1 MIKSIT
7 AFLLLTS
14 TVFAADINEICK
26 KGLKVYEANE
36 KLNKE
41 SNSVT
46 QDLNSKK
53 NSLYSSQRT
62 LKKGFGSEE
71 VSRLEKDM
79 TDLKKS
85 IADYE
90 GYLKNYKIKLKA
102 KEDLMAMS
110 KLSKEQQAAK
120 LKEIDEELKTIREKV
135 NSLSKPF
142 RDKRSA
148 NERSLS
154 AEEKDFE
161 AFMKKQFTTSKKLG
175 IDTVEVSPGL
185 ASAFS
190 SVTWKKGNNRVLWAH
205 IRMRPL
211 PEKNNSPLLFDK
223 YIASTI
229 SDNSIWYWAGHFQ
242 IAFVSSDPSFKNKE
256 KLKEAVKELI
266 QSETLSAVKA
276 Q

>member
-36 KLNKE
+36 KLSKE
-41 SNSVT
+41 SSSVT

-53 NSLYSSQRT
+53 NTLYSSQRT
-62 LKKGFGSEE
+62 LKKGFGAEE

-79 TDLKKS
+79 VDLKKS

-90 GYLKNYKIKLKA
+90 GYLKNYKTKLKA
-102 KEDLMAMS
+102 KEDLMALS
-110 KLSKEQQAAK
+110 KLSKEQQAEK
-120 LKEIDEELKTIREKV
+120 LKKIDKELETIREKV

-142 RDKRSA
+142 RDKRYA
-148 NERSLS
+148 NEKSLS

-256 KLKEAVKELI
+256 KLKEAIKELI
-266 QSETLSAVKA
+266 KSEALSAVKA